1 METTWIG
8 EKPTLGQKN
17 LYRKYSSL
25 LSSSPILKSE
35 KILKIIEAECD
46 KSSGRELDGVIIL
59 TTENFYF
66 LSKKEVITYP
76 YTMINDISVKRDD
89 KDKNEY
95 KLTLRIGRSN
105 RYFDDIKKTDDA
117 DELFEILEAT
127 IINPNQKVL
136 TTVTHNFDTFLHAEK
151 LEKLKEDNVKITTFL
166 MKRDN
171 MGLSKN
177 GIRLLKE
184 KHPEAL
190 YVGEGFFQNKEKKK
204 QGNFIV
210 VDKTIWLYEY
220 DDKKREARKII
231 IWPFTFLSGAIIDH
245 YAIKSELSTP
255 EGDKLVLNSGG
266 KKFTETLDILK
277 IEYSVKTRK
286 WHQKIL
292 GFRTGKMWK
301 KTIASLT
308 YVFALL
314 VLLIAIFSE
323 DPEPVPA
330 TTSEVISDAVSE
342 ENQKAETNP
351 TEEELK
357 KQEEEE
363 AKQLAVEEEKKK
375 QEAEAQRLAEEKKKQ
390 EEAARLAAEQERIRK
405 EEEAKAIAAEEE
417 RKKQEVAAQAQA
429 EAEAQQQASNVYY
442 KNCDAVRAA
451 GADPI
456 RKGEPGYSTKLDRDG
471 DGIACDR

>member
-1 METTWIG
+1 
-8 EKPTLGQKN
+8 
-17 LYRKYSSL
+17 
-25 LSSSPILKSE
+25 
-35 KILKIIEAECD
+35 
-46 KSSGRELDGVIIL
+46 
-59 TTENFYF
+59 
-66 LSKKEVITYP
+66 
-76 YTMINDISVKRDD
+76 
-89 KDKNEY
+89 
-95 KLTLRIGRSN
+95 
-105 RYFDDIKKTDDA
+105 
-117 DELFEILEAT
+117 
-127 IINPNQKVL
+127 
-136 TTVTHNFDTFLHAEK
+136 
-151 LEKLKEDNVKITTFL
+151 
-166 MKRDN
+166 